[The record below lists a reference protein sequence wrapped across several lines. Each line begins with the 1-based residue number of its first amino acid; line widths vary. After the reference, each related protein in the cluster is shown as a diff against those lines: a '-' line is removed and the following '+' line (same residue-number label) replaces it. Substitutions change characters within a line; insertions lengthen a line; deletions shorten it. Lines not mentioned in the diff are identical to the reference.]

1 MSPVGV
7 DVSSVSSVSF
17 KSGGSSVSS
26 ASSVG
31 SVSSESSES
40 SLCGGPIFISD
51 MMVFLSCIQ
60 LISLN
65 SGQRTE
71 YLITVLSAGDKVL
84 MFLSRGL
91 AVVMEVAPEC
101 GLCHN

>member
-1 MSPVGV
+1 MFSVGV
-7 DVSSVSSVSF
+7 GESSINSVSIESIVSILSSASGVGSVSSVSS
-17 KSGGSSVSS
+17 
-26 ASSVG
+26 
-31 SVSSESSES
+31 
-40 SLCGGPIFISD
+40 LCGSPIFISD
-51 MMVFLSCIQ
+51 MMAFLSCIQ

-65 SGQRTE
+65 SGQRTDN
-71 YLITVLSAGDKVL
+71 LITVLSAGDKVL

>member
-17 KSGGSSVSS
+17 KSSGSSGSS

-31 SVSSESSES
+31 SVSSESS
-40 SLCGGPIFISD
+40 LCGSPFFISD

-65 SGQRTE
+65 SGQRTDN
-71 YLITVLSAGDKVL
+71 LITVLSAGDKVL

>member
-7 DVSSVSSVSF
+7 DVSSVLSSVSF
-17 KSGGSSVSS
+17 KSSGSSVSS
-26 ASSVG
+26 ASS
-31 SVSSESSES
+31 ES
-40 SLCGGPIFISD
+40 SLCGSPIFISD

-65 SGQRTE
+65 SGQRTDN
-71 YLITVLSAGDKVL
+71 LITVLSAGDKVL

>member
-17 KSGGSSVSS
+17 KSSGS
-26 ASSVG
+26 

-40 SLCGGPIFISD
+40 SLCGSPIFISD

>member
-7 DVSSVSSVSF
+7 DVSSVSNVGF
-17 KSGGSSVSS
+17 KSSGSSVSS

-31 SVSSESSES
+31 SVSRES
-40 SLCGGPIFISD
+40 SLCGRPIFISD

-65 SGQRTE
+65 SGQRT
-71 YLITVLSAGDKVL
+71 DN
-84 MFLSRGL
+84 F
-91 AVVMEVAPEC
+91 
-101 GLCHN
+101 

>member
-17 KSGGSSVSS
+17 KSSGS
-26 ASSVG
+26 

-40 SLCGGPIFISD
+40 SLCGSPIFISD

-60 LISLN
+60 LVSLN
-65 SGQRTE
+65 SGQRTDN
-71 YLITVLSAGDKVL
+71 LITVLSAGYKVL

>member
-17 KSGGSSVSS
+17 KSSGSSVSS
-26 ASSVG
+26 ASS
-31 SVSSESSES
+31 ES
-40 SLCGGPIFISD
+40 SLCGSPIFISD

-65 SGQRTE
+65 SGQRTDN
-71 YLITVLSAGDKVL
+71 LITVLSAGDKVL

-91 AVVMEVAPEC
+91 AVVM
-101 GLCHN
+101 